1 MGQQK
6 QVKFIL
12 CLVGLVAVDAI
23 TIQPM
28 PKDAVELKVGATT
41 TLKHSDGDHDHSD
54 SDHDHSDSDHDHDQT
69 TDLMLGTSLAN
80 KDHDHS
86 DSDHD
91 HSDSDSDSDHHEDHD
106 HDHSE
111 TGEKIKIAL
120 AIFERMES
128 KGVHELNKKQLIAG
142 GKKYLK
148 DNKMNV
154 PKEKFMKIIDQIWKI
169 VNKNGDDKITCLELG
184 QAVFGVIDQNGDG
197 TL

>member
-1 MGQQK
+1 MG
-6 QVKFIL
+6 
-12 CLVGLVAVDAI
+12 
-23 TIQPM
+23 
-28 PKDAVELKVGATT
+28 
-41 TLKHSDGDHDHSD
+41 
-54 SDHDHSDSDHDHDQT
+54 HDQT

-91 HSDSDSDSDHHEDHD
+91 HRDRDRDRDSDHHEDHD

-120 AIFERMES
+120 AIFEHMES
-128 KGVHELNKKQLIAG
+128 KGLHELNKKQLIAG